1 MKSEIQKAYKE
12 ARSKRKKEVAQRLSK
27 LRKLNKV
34 TQKDV
39 EDLTGIKQTTL
50 SGYEIGKNEPN
61 LEAIV
66 RLADIYGVTV
76 DHIICDPEKG

>member
-1 MKSEIQKAYKE
+1 MKREIQKEYKE